1 MRYIYLTAFLLL
13 VSFLVVSG
21 QRKEES
27 ISLPRP
33 DDVARITIEPA
44 SMINWYTP
52 ESLRQV
58 LPCLVPSIMT
68 CPSVKQPQ
76 WGTFELKNGVVLR
89 WMAKNKNSLQ
99 ILTDKGER
107 LFVLSPRCTRLQGG
121 ASDPD
126 PVLLDISEC
135 GTGMAPR
142 KRPLYFRLYKSG
154 RLEYE
159 ISSRIDPSSL
169 MYVVRKEIQ
178 LSRAIV
184 KELIERAERRDFLGA
199 SGEYPQLRK
208 MRDSGVVTS
217 IVYTHQDR
225 EKMIVIRNYDP
236 QHPRA
241 KSYYPASLI
250 RLLERVSE
258 LRSKDE

>member
-89 WMAKNKNSLQ
+89 WMAANKNSLQ

-126 PVLLDISEC
+126 PVLLDISQC
-135 GTGMAPR
+135 GVGMAPR
-142 KRPLYFRLYKSG
+142 KRPLYFRLYESG

-159 ISSRIDPSSL
+159 ISTVN
-169 MYVVRKEIQ
+169 YVVVRKEIQ
-178 LSRAIV
+178 LSSAIV
-184 KELIERAERRDFLGA
+184 KELIRRAERPDFLGA